1 MSKTLNN
8 ILQFLVPK
16 DTKFI
21 PLLEKASTNLLEIAS
36 TLDTLVNVPKGERE
50 DYYNKID
57 RLEHAGDELVRQ
69 VNLELQRNFLTPFD
83 REDIHAL
90 ITTIDDTSDYLCDA
104 ATRMHLY
111 NVEDI
116 TKAIRKLTE
125 INFEACQLIKRGV
138 ECLAGNKKLTH
149 IAVIC
154 KKIHE
159 LELKADKVHD
169 KSVAEIF
176 ENENDFKTVIKYKEV
191 LTALETATD
200 KTKVVSNVLE
210 GVMVKYA

>member
-1 MSKTLNN
+1 MSKTINN

-21 PLLEKASTNLLEIAS
+21 PLLEKASANLLEIAS
-36 TLDTLVNVPKGERE
+36 TLDHLVNVPKVERE
-50 DYYNKID
+50 DYFNKID
-57 RLEHAGDELVRQ
+57 RLEQEGDNLVRQ

-104 ATRMHLY
+104 ATRMNLY
-111 NVEDI
+111 QVDDI

-125 INFEACQLIKRGV
+125 INFESCQLIKKGV
-138 ECLAGNKKLTH
+138 ECLAGSKKLTH

-169 KSVAEIF
+169 KSVAELF
-176 ENENDFKTVIKYKEV
+176 EKENDFKTVIKYKEV

>member
-1 MSKTLNN
+1 MSKTINN

-21 PLLEKASTNLLEIAS
+21 PLLEKASLNLLEIAN
-36 TLDTLVNVPKGERE
+36 TLDQLVNVPKVERE
-50 DYYNKID
+50 DYFNKIE
-57 RLEHAGDELVRQ
+57 RLEVEGDELVRQ

-90 ITTIDDTSDYLCDA
+90 IRTIDDTSDYLCDA
-104 ATRMHLY
+104 ATRMNLY
-111 NVEDI
+111 NVDDI

-125 INFEACQLIKRGV
+125 INFEACQLIKKGV

-149 IAVIC
+149 IAVVC
-154 KKIHE
+154 KKINE
-159 LELKADKVHD
+159 LELRADKIHD

-176 ENENDFKTVIKYKEV
+176 EKENDFKTVIKYKEV

-200 KTKVVSNVLE
+200 KSKEVSNVLE